1 MSIVLSP
8 EVLQDD
14 MAVSIARVMAAANVR
29 ARELEVDVLQSLISL
44 TQHFENEHWVW
55 RVNYGPKDFV
65 GRRGGDLIVDVNP
78 SDARIERILW
88 GQ

>member
-1 MSIVLSP
+1 MSITLTD

-14 MAVSIARVMAAANVR
+14 LAVVLARTVAAANKQAR
-29 ARELEVDVLQSLISL
+29 ALGVNVGQSLISI
-44 TQHFENEHWVW
+44 TQDFDNGACW

-65 GRRGGDLIVDVNP
+65 GRRGGDLIVEID
-78 SDARIERILW
+78 SADATVKRTQW